1 MNKNVLDVNSIT
13 FGKYRGKKLEVMLKD
28 RDYCKWIINEDWFQ
42 TNYEYLY
49 NKVLE
54 YDPRKF
60 FLPDSPIEAEN
71 FIDKYIYFNL
81 KKIDQIDNEGQI
93 ALTDTQKECYK
104 YYLSLI
110 TDLRLKIYLRIQDEK
125 ENIFDIKAS
134 TKWLKTFETETG
146 LHRDIFKE
154 FINCYELPN
163 IPYIIEDIKREGG
176 LEYKG
181 AKSFIIAKENSLKQ
195 EAYWGEI
202 LKELYGEDISCQ
214 YKYEKC
220 IFDFLNIQK
229 NTIYECKISL
239 KDYNETQHK
248 KYLLILE
255 KYNIIYL
262 IDTNCIINMNK
273 KIIYTTNITEY
284 LLYIC
289 NLPLIPKLSKL
300 DEIIKNFEIIE
311 INDLKKCL

>member
-1 MNKNVLDVNSIT
+1 MNKNVLNVNSIT
-13 FGKYRGKKLEVMLKD
+13 FGKYNGKQLEVMLKD
-28 RDYCKWIINEDWFQ
+28 RDYCKWIINENWFQ
-42 TNYEYLY
+42 TNYEYIY

-60 FLPDSPIEAEN
+60 FLHDDPINSNN
-71 FIDKYIYFNL
+71 FFDNYIYFNL
-81 KKIDQIDNEGQI
+81 KTIDKIENEGQI
-93 ALTDTQKECYK
+93 ILTDIEKQCYT
-104 YYLSLI
+104 YYLRLI
-110 TDLRLKIYLRIQDEK
+110 NDLRLKIYLRIQNK
-125 ENIFDIKAS
+125 NENIFNIKAS

-146 LHRDIFKE
+146 IRRELFKE
-154 FINCYELPN
+154 FINCYDLPN

-220 IFDFLNIQK
+220 IFDFLNIEK
-229 NTIYECKISL
+229 NIIYECKISL
-239 KDYNETQHK
+239 KDYNESQHK

-255 KYNIIYL
+255 KYNIMYL
-262 IDTNCIINMNK
+262 IDTNCVINMNK
-273 KIIYTTNITEY
+273 KIIYTTNLTEY

-289 NLPLIPKLSKL
+289 NIPLISKLSKL

-311 INDLKKCL
+311 VNDIKNYL

>member
-1 MNKNVLDVNSIT
+1 M
-13 FGKYRGKKLEVMLKD
+13 
-28 RDYCKWIINEDWFQ
+28 
-42 TNYEYLY
+42 
-49 NKVLE
+49 E

-60 FLPDSPIEAEN
+60 FLPENTSEKEN
-71 FIDKYIYFNL
+71 FIDRYLYFNL
-81 KKIDQIDNEGQI
+81 KTLQEIEDEDNIHLTDNE
-93 ALTDTQKECYK
+93 KECYK
-104 YYLSLI
+104 YYLTLI
-110 TDLRLKIYLRIQDEK
+110 EDLRLKIYLRIENEK

-134 TKWLKTFETETG
+134 SKWLKIFEEKIG
-146 LHRDIFKE
+146 LHRDLFKE

-163 IPYIIEDIKREGG
+163 ITYIIEDIKREGG

-202 LKELYGEDISCQ
+202 LKNLYGENISCQ

-239 KDYNETQHK
+239 KDYNESQHK
-248 KYLLILE
+248 KYLLILQ

-262 IDTNCIINMNK
+262 IDTNCVIDMNK
-273 KIIYTTNITEY
+273 KIIYTTNLTEY

-289 NLPLIPKLSKL
+289 NLPLSHKMSKL
-300 DEIIKNFEIIE
+300 DELIKDFEILE
-311 INDLKKCL
+311 INDIQKCL